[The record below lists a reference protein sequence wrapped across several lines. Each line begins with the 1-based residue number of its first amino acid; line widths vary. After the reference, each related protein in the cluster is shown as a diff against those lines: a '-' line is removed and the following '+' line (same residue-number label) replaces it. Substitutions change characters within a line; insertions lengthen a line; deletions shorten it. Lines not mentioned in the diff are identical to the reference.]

1 MINIAHWLEQRDFE
15 LSNDLHELHVKHL
28 ATLPN
33 LLSIS
38 IEAPSWCGLSDV
50 PHDMVLMA
58 GAGRPW
64 GPVAFRAV
72 LLAMYNRTQ
81 AKNVTSLIDLN
92 VEGISEE
99 CMLLP
104 PTFVAKAVAGMQGL
118 RHLKFS
124 IRAVRDTTEST
135 TPGWIL
141 LIGRLI
147 QSVASL
153 ESLNIE
159 VQESQTDLYFRPLVT
174 PFKSKLVPKPES
186 QLPAPQLP
194 ALFWPTLK
202 KLNLSDLIFAESHLL
217 NFITAH
223 RGTLNYL
230 VFNSCHLRTDPH
242 LKETDLTEFDPLASY
257 PLVSYPPVP
266 VNPWI
271 AVFRTIHSHFPPNS
285 PSALFHFALQELWF
299 DQPKHKRMY
308 DCEMIH
314 WTEYITGALAT
325 EPSTTPSGHAA
336 WCADCHEDGDDPDFS
351 ESSDTSDEGYFFG
364 TPGFGF
370 GGFWEDD
377 GEDLGDSDGNLED
390 ENVSNDGLED
400 MSPQLG
406 FFTGFGGY

>member
-1 MINIAHWLEQRDFE
+1 MINIAHWLDQRDFE

-33 LLSIS
+33 LISIS

-50 PHDMVLMA
+50 PHDMVLMT

-81 AKNVTSLIDLN
+81 AKNVTSLEDLN
-92 VEGISEE
+92 VAGISEE

-118 RHLKFS
+118 KHLKFS
-124 IRAVRDTTEST
+124 IRAVRDTAEST

-153 ESLNIE
+153 ESLEIE
-159 VQESQTDLYFRPLVT
+159 VQESQTDLYFRSLVT
-174 PFKSKLVPKPES
+174 PFKSKLAPKPES
-186 QLPAPQLP
+186 QLPT
-194 ALFWPTLK
+194 LFWPTLK
-202 KLNLSDLIFAESHLL
+202 KLVLSDLIFAESHLL

-223 RGTLNYL
+223 RGTLNHL
-230 VFNSCHLRTDPH
+230 VFNSCHLRPDHH
-242 LKETDLTEFDPLASY
+242 LKETDLTEFDPL
-257 PLVSYPPVP
+257 VSNPPVP

-271 AVFRTIHSHFPPNS
+271 AVFRTIHSHFLPNS
-285 PSALFHFALQELWF
+285 PSALSHFSLQELWF
-299 DQPKHKRMY
+299 DQPKQKRMY

-314 WTEYITGALAT
+314 WTDYITGILAT
-325 EPSTTPSGHAA
+325 EPSTTPSGHAP
-336 WCADCHEDGDDPDFS
+336 WCADCQEEEDHPDDS
-351 ESSDTSDEGYFFG
+351 ESTDTSDDGYFFG

-377 GEDLGDSDGNLED
+377 GEDPGDSDINLED
-390 ENVSNDGLED
+390 EDDLDDNLEG
-400 MSPQLG
+400 MVGPPHLG